1 MKHYFW
7 ADNMN
12 PLRKPLMNPVMR
24 LIILSLSLAL
34 LFGCTSPRP
43 SPKVE
48 KPYRNLEAY
57 KKGEWILLAE
67 SKTKNW
73 YYDPKTLN
81 AEEGG
86 IVNFSLF
93 WAPRIG
99 AKPTLIKGVDPTI
112 SGNSSEN
119 SNAND
124 EKAEFSEEF
133 NTGAVG
139 PYRQT
144 IHCPG
149 LHQLSEIPEN
159 GACDVGNLDGYIPPN
174 LKPGDPECWVPI
186 KPKTAMLVIAGR
198 VCGKPLPLQKTKNY
212 FLYQEG
218 QLSVST
224 DKNMTPSASNK
235 TNNDQLSEPVFYEVF
250 NNEYISLDSKNS
262 VREMRVLSEPLAKK
276 GGRTEDLIFKAHCLS
291 RTASFYRPGTAN
303 ADLKPIGSP
312 TSLTGV
318 AFDRICGSHDNY
330 MKQVKKYSN

>member
-1 MKHYFW
+1 MS
-7 ADNMN
+7 
-12 PLRKPLMNPVMR
+12 PVMR

-43 SPKVE
+43 SPKAY
-48 KPYRNLEAY
+48 KPYRNLETY
-57 KKGEWILLAE
+57 KNGEWILLTE
-67 SKTKNW
+67 SNTKNW
-73 YYDPKTLN
+73 YYDPKTLD

-86 IVNFSLF
+86 IVHFSLF
-93 WAPRIG
+93 WAPRSG
-99 AKPTLIKGVDPTI
+99 AKPTLIKGIDPTTI
-112 SGNSSEN
+112 PLNSTES
-119 SNAND
+119 STANE

-139 PYRQT
+139 PYKQT

-159 GACDVGNLDGYIPPN
+159 GACDISNLGGYNPPN

-198 VCGKPLPLQKTKNY
+198 VCGRPLPLQKTKNY

-218 QLSVST
+218 QLPVST
-224 DKNMTPSASNK
+224 DKKMTQSAPNK
-235 TNNDQLSEPVFYEVF
+235 TDSDRPSEAVFYEVF

-262 VREMRVLSEPLAKK
+262 VREMKVLSEPLAKK
-276 GGRTEDLIFKAHCLS
+276 GGRTEDLVFKANCQS
-291 RTASFYRPGTAN
+291 RTAAFYRPGAVN

-330 MKQVKKYSN
+330 MKQVKKFSY

>member
-1 MKHYFW
+1 
-7 ADNMN
+7 
-12 PLRKPLMNPVMR
+12 MNPVMR
-24 LIILSLSLAL
+24 LIILSISLAL

-43 SPKVE
+43 SPKVQ

-57 KKGEWILLAE
+57 KSGEWILLAE
-67 SKTKNW
+67 SKSKNW

-86 IVNFSLF
+86 IVHFSLF
-93 WAPRIG
+93 WAPRTG

-112 SGNSSEN
+112 PANPTEN
-119 SNAND
+119 SNADD

-139 PYRQT
+139 PYVQT

-159 GACDVGNLDGYIPPN
+159 GVCDVSHLGGYIPPN
-174 LKPGDPECWVPI
+174 LNQGDPECWVPI

-198 VCGKPLPLQKTKNY
+198 VCGRPLPLQKTKNY

-218 QLSVST
+218 QIPVLT
-224 DKNMTPSASNK
+224 GKQMTPSDSNK
-235 TNNDQLSEPVFYEVF
+235 INSDHLNEAVFYEVF

-262 VREMRVLSEPLAKK
+262 VREMRVLYEPLAKK
-276 GGRTEDLIFKAHCLS
+276 GMRTEDLLFKANCQS
-291 RTASFYRPGTAN
+291 RTAAFYRPGAAN
-303 ADLKPIGSP
+303 PDLKPVGSP

>member
-1 MKHYFW
+1 MLIRADKIHY
-7 ADNMN
+7 
-12 PLRKPLMNPVMR
+12 LRNPLMNSVMR

-34 LFGCTSPRP
+34 LFGCTSPGP

-48 KPYRNLEAY
+48 KPYRNLDAY
-57 KKGEWILLAE
+57 KNGEWILLAE

-73 YYDPKTLN
+73 HYDPKTLD

-86 IVNFSLF
+86 VVHFSMF
-93 WAPRIG
+93 WAPRTG
-99 AKPTLIKGVDPTI
+99 AKPTLIKGVNPTI
-112 SGNSSEN
+112 SGGSSEN
-119 SNAND
+119 STTID
-124 EKAEFSEEF
+124 EKAKFSEEF

-159 GACDVGNLDGYIPPN
+159 EVCDVSHLGGYIPTH

-198 VCGKPLPLQKTKNY
+198 VCGRPLPLQKTKNY

-218 QLSVST
+218 QISVFT
-224 DKNMTPSASNK
+224 DKNMTPSVSDK
-235 TNNDQLSEPVFYEVF
+235 TNGDHLDKPIFYEVI

-262 VREMRVLSEPLAKK
+262 IREMKVLSQPVTKR
-276 GGRTEDLIFKAHCLS
+276 GGLTEDLVFKANCQNG
-291 RTASFYRPGTAN
+291 TATFYKPGTVN
-303 ADLKPIGSP
+303 ADLIPIGSP